1 MIDLA
6 PLIAKSEPPLNLM
19 CFYAKDMALDVWHST
34 RILEAGLPTLY
45 TIGVT
50 GTSHLIFMPL
60 IARGVFDVVMKPL
73 AQGASMQESFTLL
86 RGFFPR
92 QSVCGQRRH
101 TRGRRPRSRP
111 AAGVNSS
118 ASLPGSTRQFIMN
131 CRNYCGV
138 MVAAGQYGYPG
149 QARA

>member
-1 MIDLA
+1 
-6 PLIAKSEPPLNLM
+6 M

-86 RGFFPR
+86 RGFFHDKASAANAGTLAAGDPD
-92 QSVCGQRRH
+92 
-101 TRGRRPRSRP
+101 RGR
-111 AAGVNSS
+111 
-118 ASLPGSTRQFIMN
+118 Q
-131 CRNYCGV
+131 
-138 MVAAGQYGYPG
+138 
-149 QARA
+149 RA